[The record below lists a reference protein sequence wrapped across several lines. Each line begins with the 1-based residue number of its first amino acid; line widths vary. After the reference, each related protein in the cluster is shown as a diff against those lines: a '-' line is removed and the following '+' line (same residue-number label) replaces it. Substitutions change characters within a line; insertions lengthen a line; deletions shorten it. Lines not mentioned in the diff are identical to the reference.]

1 MISLGS
7 LRLRGWRRLDLVG
20 KQGLDMGIGGLGGK
34 GESLMGLFFSVE
46 VGYVCDTRH
55 MEVLY

>member
-1 MISLGS
+1 
-7 LRLRGWRRLDLVG
+7 
-20 KQGLDMGIGGLGGK
+20 MGIGGLGGK

-55 MEVLY
+55 MEALY